1 MLSQVGEKKVLELGL
16 CGVVVVGGGV
26 AKSQVTIRH
35 NYDFLT
41 GFWGRVGGG
50 VVAIYKKTYHN
61 VKNKDGGGGAE
72 K

>member
-16 CGVVVVGGGV
+16 CGVVVGGV
-26 AKSQVTIRH
+26 AKSQVTTRH

-41 GFWGRVGGG
+41 GFKGRVGGG
-50 VVAIYKKTYHN
+50 FVAIYKKTYHN